1 MSGHFT
7 EDVQALHHEDYYH
20 YQSIF
25 IKRLQS
31 EYIGWHISACVGS
44 GDPSVKDNRPK
55 RRRRRFYFA
64 LHEGLRAIC
73 KLKLQRF

>member
-7 EDVQALHHEDYYH
+7 EDLQALYHEDYYH

-25 IKRLQS
+25 VKRLQS
-31 EYIGWHISACVGS
+31 EYIGRHISACVGS
-44 GDPSVKDNRPK
+44 GDLQVKDNQPK

-64 LHEGLRAIC
+64 LHKVLKAIC
-73 KLKLQRF
+73 KLKRQRF